1 MKQTSERPVTLSE
14 VQEVLKEQE
23 KEYAEA
29 GKELIYEQKKSK
41 EYADKFVKLTVKQ
54 AKEMCEQLAALP
66 IQLPAERI
74 VKIVDLMPE
83 TTDDVRA
90 IFAKE
95 RFKYTE
101 EEIKQ
106 ITDLVAKYK

>member
-1 MKQTSERPVTLSE
+1 MKQISERVITISE
-14 VQEVLKEQE
+14 VKDVLKQQE
-23 KEYAEA
+23 KEYADDS
-29 GKELIYEQKKSK
+29 KEPLYEQKRAK
-41 EYADKFVKLTVKQ
+41 EHADKFAKLSVKQ
-54 AKEMCEQLAALP
+54 AKEMSEKLSALS
-66 IQLPAERI
+66 IQLPQERI
-74 VKIVDLMPE
+74 VKIVDLLPE

-106 ITDLVAKYK
+106 ITDLVAGYK

>member
-1 MKQTSERPVTLSE
+1 MKQISERPVTISE
-14 VQEVLKEQE
+14 VKEILKQEE
-23 KEYAEA
+23 KDYAEA
-29 GKELIYEQKKSK
+29 GKEMLYEQKRAK
-41 EYADKFVKLTVKQ
+41 EHADKFAKITVKQ
-54 AKEMCEQLAALP
+54 AKELSEKLAKLSM
-66 IQLPAERI
+66 QLPEERI
-74 VKIVDLMPE
+74 TKIVDLMPE

-106 ITDLVAKYK
+106 ITDLIAGYK

>member
-1 MKQTSERPVTLSE
+1 MKLISERPITLSE
-14 VQEVLKEQE
+14 VREVLKQQE
-23 KEYAEA
+23 KEYAED
-29 GKELIYEQKKSK
+29 GKEPLYEQKRAK
-41 EYADKFVKLTVKQ
+41 EHAEKFAKLILKQ
-54 AKEMCEQLAALP
+54 AKELAEKLAGLG
-66 IQLPAERI
+66 IQLPGERI
-74 VKIVDLMPE
+74 VKIVDVMPE

-106 ITDLVAKYK
+106 ITDLIAGYK

>member
-14 VQEVLKEQE
+14 VKEVLAAQE
-23 KEYAEA
+23 KEYVDA
-29 GKELIYEQKKSK
+29 GKEPIYEQKRSK
-41 EYADKFVKLTVKQ
+41 EYADKFVKLTLKQ
-54 AKEMCEQLAALP
+54 AKELCEQLAALP
-66 IQLPAERI
+66 LQIPAERI

-90 IFAKE
+90 VFAKE

-106 ITDLVAKYK
+106 ITDLIAKYK

>member
-1 MKQTSERPVTLSE
+1 VS
-14 VQEVLKEQE
+14 
-23 KEYAEA
+23 
-29 GKELIYEQKKSK
+29 
-41 EYADKFVKLTVKQ
+41 
-54 AKEMCEQLAALP
+54 
-66 IQLPAERI
+66 
-74 VKIVDLMPE
+74 KIVDLLPE

-106 ITDLVAKYK
+106 ITDLVDQFR

>member
-1 MKQTSERPVTLSE
+1 
-14 VQEVLKEQE
+14 
-23 KEYAEA
+23 
-29 GKELIYEQKKSK
+29 
-41 EYADKFVKLTVKQ
+41 LTVKQ
-54 AKEMCEQLAALP
+54 AKEFSEKLAALSF
-66 IQLPAERI
+66 QLPADRI
-74 VKIVDLMPE
+74 SKIVDLMPE

-106 ITDLVAKYK
+106 ITDLIANYK